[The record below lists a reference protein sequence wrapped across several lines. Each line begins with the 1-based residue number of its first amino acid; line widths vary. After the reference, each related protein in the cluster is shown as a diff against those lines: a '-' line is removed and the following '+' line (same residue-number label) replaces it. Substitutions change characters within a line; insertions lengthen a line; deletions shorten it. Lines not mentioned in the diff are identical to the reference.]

1 MKGFI
6 TKGNLQ
12 INGGKTIKLFAKD
25 KNILPK
31 DGSTIEILN
40 AQLGSYRGNMQI
52 IFHTK
57 DDYKELKWTKKVAKK
72 VDC

>member
-1 MKGFI
+1 
-6 TKGNLQ
+6 
-12 INGGKTIKLFAKD
+12 
-25 KNILPK
+25 
-31 DGSTIEILN
+31 
-40 AQLGSYRGNMQI
+40 MQI

>member
-1 MKGFI
+1 M
-6 TKGNLQ
+6 Q
-12 INGGKTIKLFAKD
+12 INGGKNIKLFAKD

-31 DGSTIEILN
+31 DGSKIEILN
-40 AQLGSYRGNMQI
+40 AQLGSFRGNMQI

-57 DDYKELKWTKKVAKK
+57 DDYKELKWTKKVAKRIAKK